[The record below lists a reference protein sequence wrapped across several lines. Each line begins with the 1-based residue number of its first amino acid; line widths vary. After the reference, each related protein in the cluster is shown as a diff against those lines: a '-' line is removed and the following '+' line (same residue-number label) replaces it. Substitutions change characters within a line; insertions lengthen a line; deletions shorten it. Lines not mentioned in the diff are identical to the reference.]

1 MDEFD
6 RWSRMISALLPPV
19 AKAASHHSG
28 EHQEGRSCDKR
39 YNESLIDYRRGS
51 LRTASAFSRTRVG
64 LIEKQTE
71 TSMLVSW
78 SDPTLCRYLDQIWIS
93 TYARRGG
100 YCALS
105 GQVIRRGDLVFKPRW
120 RGRTKPANST
130 EMILAKEIEQI
141 TAGD

>member
-1 MDEFD
+1 VALFAVSDCGRTQSTFLLTFLVEASYMDEFD

-64 LIEKQTE
+64 LIE
-71 TSMLVSW
+71 
-78 SDPTLCRYLDQIWIS
+78 
-93 TYARRGG
+93 
-100 YCALS
+100 
-105 GQVIRRGDLVFKPRW
+105 
-120 RGRTKPANST
+120 
-130 EMILAKEIEQI
+130 
-141 TAGD
+141 